1 MEKYNNLAIIILAAG
16 TSSRLEG
23 KSKQLLIY
31 KKETLLRN
39 SVKKAIQI
47 SNNVFVVLAHKKEE
61 CENEL
66 KDLDINIIYNEN
78 YQQGMGSS
86 LALGVNHTKD
96 FDYTMVMLCDQPFI
110 PLSHYQSL
118 KRSILNENII
128 ASLYGEKPKVPAI
141 FPKKFYNE
149 ISKLKADFG
158 AKELL
163 KKEYCIKVVL
173 EENYSIDIDTLRDVD
188 LYLHI

>member
-1 MEKYNNLAIIILAAG
+1 
-16 TSSRLEG
+16 
-23 KSKQLLIY
+23 
-31 KKETLLRN
+31 
-39 SVKKAIQI
+39 
-47 SNNVFVVLAHKKEE
+47 
-61 CENEL
+61 
-66 KDLDINIIYNEN
+66 
-78 YQQGMGSS
+78 MGSS

>member
-47 SNNVFVVLAHKKEE
+47 SNNVFVVLGHKKEE

-118 KRSILNENII
+118 KWSILNENII

-173 EENYSIDIDTLRDVD
+173 EENYSIDIDTLSDVD

>member
-47 SNNVFVVLAHKKEE
+47 SNNVFVVLGHKKEE

-66 KDLDINIIYNEN
+66 KDLDINIIYNEKCEK
-78 YQQGMGSS
+78 
-86 LALGVNHTKD
+86 TK
-96 FDYTMVMLCDQPFI
+96 
-110 PLSHYQSL
+110 
-118 KRSILNENII
+118 
-128 ASLYGEKPKVPAI
+128 
-141 FPKKFYNE
+141 
-149 ISKLKADFG
+149 
-158 AKELL
+158 LL
-163 KKEYCIKVVL
+163 
-173 EENYSIDIDTLRDVD
+173 D
-188 LYLHI
+188 LI

>member
-1 MEKYNNLAIIILAAG
+1 MKRKILFLIPSLNGGGAERTLINLLHKLDYTKFEVDLVIVLKDGVYLQSVPKEVNCIYMFQNKMLVRILAW
-16 TSSRLEG
+16 L
-23 KSKQLLIY
+23 Q
-31 KKETLLRN
+31 KK
-39 SVKKAIQI
+39 I
-47 SNNVFVVLAHKKEE
+47 
-61 CENEL
+61 
-66 KDLDINIIYNEN
+66 
-78 YQQGMGSS
+78 G
-86 LALGVNHTKD
+86 
-96 FDYTMVMLCDQPFI
+96 FDYI
-110 PLSHYQSL
+110 L